1 MSNVHGIEFK
11 DKQAELVKDLIRELL
26 KDGECAIYALRDT
39 LPGGELRM
47 APTLP
52 APGPNRDAGVFLRIR
67 PGINAPTI
75 IRPVNTKF
83 GDIFI
88 KLEAH
93 NRSETLAIIRAWR
106 RQMAPGAVQP
116 HSPRSPGKAISAGE
130 ITIPASPRLSSPL
143 LKRAS

>member
-11 DKQAELVKDLIRELL
+11 DKQAELVNDLIRDLL

-39 LPGGELRM
+39 QPGGELRM

-88 KLEAH
+88 KLEQH

-106 RQMAPGAVQP
+106 RQMAPDAAQP
-116 HSPRSPGKAISAGE
+116 SGPRSADR
-130 ITIPASPRLSSPL
+130 ITIPVPAKPSSPL

>member
-11 DKQAELVKDLIRELL
+11 DNQAELVQDLIGELL
-26 KDGECAIYALRDT
+26 QDGECAIYALRGIQ
-39 LPGGELRM
+39 PGGELRM

-88 KLEAH
+88 KLEEH
-93 NRSETLAIIRAWR
+93 TRSETLAIIRAWR
-106 RQMAPGAVQP
+106 RQMAPNSVQP
-116 HSPRSPGKAISAGE
+116 SGPNPAGKTSPAGK
-130 ITIPASPRLSSPL
+130 ITIPVPAKPSSPL